1 MTTMVAPAELR
12 FGAMGDDVHVLVTGP
27 AELLQVA
34 RDRVEELER
43 RWSRFRP
50 DSEISRLNA
59 LAGSPMAVS
68 VETLGL
74 VGRALEGA
82 RVTGGR
88 YHPTVLGDVLRAGYD
103 RTFEEVGGAAAAGG
117 GSARQPALRG

>member
-1 MTTMVAPAELR
+1 M
-12 FGAMGDDVHVLVTGP
+12 
-27 AELLQVA
+27 A

-74 VGRALEGA
+74 VRRALEGA

-88 YHPTVLGDVLRAGYD
+88 YSPTVLGDVLRAGYD
-103 RTFEEVGGAAAAGG
+103 RTLEELGGAGAGGAAGSGSPLGQGWARVVVDAAGAG
-117 GSARQPALRG
+117 GHGHASPRGGRHL